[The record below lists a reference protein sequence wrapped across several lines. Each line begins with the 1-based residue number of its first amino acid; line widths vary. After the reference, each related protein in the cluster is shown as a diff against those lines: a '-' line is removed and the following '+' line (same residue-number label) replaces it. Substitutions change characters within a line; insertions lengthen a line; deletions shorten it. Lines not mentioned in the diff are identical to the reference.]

1 MQALTTIDFTTK
13 NNTSNFRG
21 TKTNLM
27 KQLLRLIPSMM
38 IIFII
43 PLSSFSQTLQD
54 EKDIHA
60 LFDKMSE
67 AWSAGDYGYTKYDVL
82 DDSAI
87 LINPVGMYWK
97 NKNEIIKGLQYLGE
111 VRFKYLKFTE
121 SKTLSLRFLSS
132 TVALAV
138 IYSKD
143 VVTEDFTM
151 PGEKKVTKKGTVS
164 EGFETHTLIKKNNK
178 WKLASL
184 NVVEI
189 VK

>member
-1 MQALTTIDFTTK
+1 MQALITIDFTTK

-97 NKNEIIKGLQYLGE
+97 NKNEIIK
-111 VRFKYLKFTE
+111 
-121 SKTLSLRFLSS
+121 
-132 TVALAV
+132 
-138 IYSKD
+138 
-143 VVTEDFTM
+143 
-151 PGEKKVTKKGTVS
+151 
-164 EGFETHTLIKKNNK
+164 
-178 WKLASL
+178 
-184 NVVEI
+184 
-189 VK
+189 